1 MNRRNLLIGASA
13 VGLAAFAAGTIILNR
28 RRSAEAE
35 AVAAATPAVDPAL
48 LVREYSPS
56 FGPADAPVTLV
67 EFFDPSCEACRA
79 YHPVVQEIRRQF
91 PTQVRVVLRYTVFH
105 EGSDEAVR
113 ILEAARM
120 QDKFE
125 PVLDALLEQQPGW
138 AVHGSPEMDVAWEIA
153 GAAGLDLGDRL
164 RTGGVVSLFVL
175 DFLLRSSLSFRLEPL
190 ALGLHRELSAE
201 DAAFREEMRTFF
213 TTKVPQSIR
222 DTVAARQELSKEQIV
237 ESQRILNAAGLAVP
251 GRGRERRAQQ
261 LRVESRQ
268 ATLTALGGG
277 RGWGWGRR

>member
-1 MNRRNLLIGASA
+1 MNRRTLLTGASA
-13 VGLAAFAAGTIILNR
+13 LGLAAFGGGAFVLKR
-28 RRSAEAE
+28 RRQAEAD
-35 AVAAATPAVDPAL
+35 AAAAAAPAVDADL
-48 LVREYSPS
+48 LVRDYSPS

-138 AVHGSPEMDVAWEIA
+138 ALHDGPQMDVAWEIA
-153 GAAGLDLGDRL
+153 GGAGLDIDKAETDKLFPDI
-164 RTGGVVSLFVL
+164 TGTLNQDTADVEALSIRQTPTF
-175 DFLLRSSLSFRLEPL
+175 FLNGKRLENF
-190 ALGLHRELSAE
+190 SAE
-201 DAAFREEMRTFF
+201 SLIADVRFA
-213 TTKVPQSIR
+213 
-222 DTVAARQELSKEQIV
+222 V
-237 ESQRILNAAGLAVP
+237 ENS
-251 GRGRERRAQQ
+251 
-261 LRVESRQ
+261 
-268 ATLTALGGG
+268 
-277 RGWGWGRR
+277 